1 MISKHDL
8 ICSTAAILVAVLG
21 SGAAAQ
27 PASAQSYPAKP
38 IHIVVP
44 FPPGTGADLS
54 TRRVAE
60 PMSKILGQPIVIENR
75 AGAGG
80 VVGASF
86 VAKAAPD
93 GYTLLAGTLNTHALN
108 PGLYKALPYDPIR
121 DFAPITRI
129 VSFPNV
135 LVVPSSLQVSAMPQ
149 LVDIAK
155 KRQGEG
161 KSLTYASGGN
171 GTTAHLAG
179 AQLAQQIGT
188 DLLHIPYKGTSLAMT
203 DVMAGRVDMIFGNI
217 PVLLPHVRSGAL
229 NAVAIS
235 TPARSKLMPDVPTVS
250 EVGMP
255 EMEMAVWIALLAPAG
270 TPPDIVQ
277 KLHAAALEAL
287 QSATVKNAYEQE
299 GSTVEVDKS
308 PAEFGRVLKADVEK
322 WTRVIKA
329 TGATAD

>member
-1 MISKHDL
+1 MNSKPNL
-8 ICSTAAILVAVLG
+8 IRATASIFIACLAVG
-21 SGAAAQ
+21 PFAQ
-27 PASAQSYPAKP
+27 PSQAQGYPAKP

-54 TRRVAE
+54 TRRVAD
-60 PMSKILGQPIVIENR
+60 PMSKILGQPIIIENR

-80 VVGASF
+80 VVGAGY

-135 LVVPSSLQVSAMPQ
+135 LAVPSSLQVSAVPQ
-149 LVDIAK
+149 LIDLAK
-155 KRQGEG
+155 RRQSEG

-179 AQLAQQIGT
+179 AQLAQEIGA

-203 DVMAGRVDMIFGNI
+203 DVMSGRVDMIFGNI
-217 PVLLPHVRSGAL
+217 PVLLPHVNSGSL
-229 NAVAIS
+229 NALAIS
-235 TPARSKLMPDVPTVS
+235 TKTRSKLMPNVPTVS

-270 TPPDIVQ
+270 TPAEIVR

-287 QSATVKNAYEQE
+287 ASPAITDAYERE
-299 GSTVEVDKS
+299 GSTIEVDKS
-308 PAEFGRVLKADVEK
+308 PAEFEKVLKADVEK